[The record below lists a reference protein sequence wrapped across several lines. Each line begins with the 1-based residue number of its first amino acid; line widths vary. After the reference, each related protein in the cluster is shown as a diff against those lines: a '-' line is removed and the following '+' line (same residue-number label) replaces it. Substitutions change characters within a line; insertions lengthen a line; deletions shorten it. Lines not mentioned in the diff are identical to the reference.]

1 MPISNANFRF
11 LNELSLHNNREWFAE
26 HKHEYEV
33 FHEEVKNLAK
43 DVEVLMNEHDL
54 LAGGRV
60 YRIYR
65 DVRFSKD
72 KTPFKDYW
80 AGSFRR
86 STALLRGGYYYEIAP
101 GRSFVAGG
109 FFGPNPSDLLH
120 IRKQISQEPEPLWE
134 VLNQREFKQYF
145 GDLKGDAV
153 KTSPKGFS
161 IDDPAIMLIRQKQF
175 VIEHYFTDEEVLSPD
190 FPETINSAF
199 RAMRPFL
206 DYMSEILTTDL
217 NGESIV

>member
-1 MPISNANFRF
+1 MPISKANFRF
-11 LNELSLHNNREWFAE
+11 LNELRLHNNREWFAD
-26 HKHEYEV
+26 HKHEYGT
-33 FHEEVKNLAK
+33 FHEEVKALARE
-43 DVEVLMNEHDL
+43 VEVLMNEHDL

-72 KTPFKDYW
+72 KTPYKDYW

-86 STALLRGGYYYEIAP
+86 ATALLRGGYYYEIAP

-109 FFGPNPSDLLH
+109 FFGPNASDLLH
-120 IRKQISQEPEPLWE
+120 IRKQISQDPEPLWE
-134 VLNQREFKQYF
+134 VLNQEDFKQYF
-145 GDLKGDAV
+145 GGLKGASV

-161 IDDPAIMLIRQKQF
+161 IDDPAIALIRQKQF
-175 VIEHYFTDEEVLSPD
+175 VVEHYFTDAEVLSTD
-190 FPETINSAF
+190 FSQILNDSF
-199 RAMRPFL
+199 RAMRPYL
-206 DYMSEILTTDL
+206 NYMSEILTTDL